1 MPRVRKGAA
10 TRRARKR
17 VLKRVKGHAN
27 AAGRAYRLAK
37 ERTVRAGVYARVGR
51 KQKKRRFRN
60 MWIIRLNAA
69 CKERQ
74 IRYSEFI
81 NGCKKANI
89 QLNRKMLSEIAI
101 ADAPAFDAIVEKVR
115 AAMKAA

>member
-1 MPRVRKGAA
+1 
-10 TRRARKR
+10 
-17 VLKRVKGHAN
+17 
-27 AAGRAYRLAK
+27 
-37 ERTVRAGVYARVGR
+37 
-51 KQKKRRFRN
+51 
-60 MWIIRLNAA
+60 MWVIRLNAA
-69 CKERQ
+69 CKERN

-115 AAMKAA
+115 AALKVA